1 MARKYGMTNGILI
14 LSHKI
19 RQLLYLRL
27 LQFATFVDSS
37 QSTIAPQHT
46 HHLLTCA
53 QSDASIGDLEGF
65 PAG

>member
-37 QSTIAPQHT
+37 QSTIVLPNT
-46 HHLLTCA
+46 LITYSLVINRT
-53 QSDASIGDLEGF
+53 LR
-65 PAG
+65 